1 MIQQLNDKLQK
12 KSENVNPQAKPKNL
26 AEMTPPRN
34 GKNYMP
40 SRYNVNERVP
50 PITYSSKIVLN
61 DLENKVESL
70 DDNLVNIDETKLSKK
85 VAESKAILPLVN
97 KITVPNEF
105 KKKPLRRHENDFM
118 LYKEIFVQP
127 KEKVLIELKEKEK
140 NFENLFYEGASKQY
154 DKILNIYDEENEKQK
169 EKLMKSKKKD
179 SKKVNDDSKLILKS
193 RSEYYEKNLKE
204 SNVIMSEEKNKSTVQ
219 KNDSM
224 MIVNEMGSQDKKN
237 LERNFFD
244 QQIQVQPPEMPNATI
259 ASPLTPGKK
268 TFYYI

>member
-12 KSENVNPQAKPKNL
+12 KSENVNPQARPKNT

-40 SRYNVNERVP
+40 SRFNVNERVP

-85 VAESKAILPLVN
+85 VAESKGILPMVS

-105 KKKPLRRHENDFM
+105 KKKPLRRHENDFL

-169 EKLMKSKKKD
+169 DKLLKSKHKNMKKN
-179 SKKVNDDSKLILKS
+179 KDDSKLILKS
-193 RSEYYEKNLKE
+193 KSEYIEKNLKE
-204 SNVIMSEEKNKSTVQ
+204 SNVMMMSDEKNKSTVL

-224 MIVNEMGSQDKKN
+224 AIISEIGSQDKKN

-244 QQIQVQPPEMPNATI
+244 QQIQVK
-259 ASPLTPGKK
+259 LTEK
-268 TFYYI
+268 

>member
-12 KSENVNPQAKPKNL
+12 KSENVNPQRPKNPS
-26 AEMTPPRN
+26 EMTPPRT

-40 SRYNVNERVP
+40 SRFNVNERVP
-50 PITYSSKIVLN
+50 PITYSSKVVLN

-70 DDNLVNIDETKLSKK
+70 DDNLVNIEEAKFSKK
-85 VAESKAILPLVN
+85 VAESKTILPMVS

-105 KKKPLRRHENDFM
+105 KKKPLRRHENDFL

-169 EKLMKSKKKD
+169 EKMLKTKKD
-179 SKKVNDDSKLILKS
+179 PKKAKEDANKLILKS
-193 RSEYYEKNLKE
+193 KNEYYEKNGKDS
-204 SNVIMSEEKNKSTVQ
+204 SNMMTVEDKNKSTVL
-219 KNDSM
+219 KNDSVV
-224 MIVNEMGSQDKKN
+224 IAQEIGTQEKKN
-237 LERNFFD
+237 IERNFFD
-244 QQIQVQPPEMPNATI
+244 QQIQVSMV
-259 ASPLTPGKK
+259 KK
-268 TFYYI
+268 PWKFKNS